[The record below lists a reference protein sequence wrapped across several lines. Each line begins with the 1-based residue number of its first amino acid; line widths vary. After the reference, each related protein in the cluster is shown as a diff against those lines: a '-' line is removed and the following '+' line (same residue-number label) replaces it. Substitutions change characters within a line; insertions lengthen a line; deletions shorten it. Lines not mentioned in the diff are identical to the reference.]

1 MTPSYNY
8 YELLG
13 VSPSANNAELRKAF
27 RQLSKRLHPDTTS
40 LPRDEATRQFQN
52 VCEAY
57 DLLSDPVLRANY
69 DLFIEQ
75 ENNLISQ
82 KKESYLRNTQPVQFS
97 KSIGVRRPLS
107 GGELFSLLLL
117 ITSIFVSLALGVIIA
132 FSKGGN
138 LNFIPSWLMS
148 YSIFSNNFIAKC
160 FESL

>member
-1 MTPSYNY
+1 MAPSSNC

-27 RQLSKRLHPDTTS
+27 RELSKRLHPDTTS
-40 LPRDEATRQFQN
+40 LPSDEATRQFQN

-69 DLFIEQ
+69 DLSIER
-75 ENNLISQ
+75 NNYLISQ
-82 KKESYLRNTQPVQFS
+82 NKEPYLTNVKPVQFS

-117 ITSIFVSLALGVIIA
+117 ITSIFLSLALGVFIA
-132 FSKGGN
+132 LLRGGN
-138 LNFIPSWLMS
+138 LDFTPSWLM
-148 YSIFSNNFIAKC
+148 
-160 FESL
+160 

>member
-1 MTPSYNY
+1 MTPSDNC

-40 LPRDEATRQFQN
+40 LPSDEATRQFQN

-69 DLFIEQ
+69 DLSIDK
-75 ENNLISQ
+75 ENHLTNQ
-82 KKESYLRNTQPVQFS
+82 KKESKLTNIEPVQFS
-97 KSIGVRRPLS
+97 KSIGVRRPFS

-117 ITSIFVSLALGVIIA
+117 IISIFLSLVLVVFIAVLKGV
-132 FSKGGN
+132 N
-138 LNFIPSWLMS
+138 LDFTPSWLM
-148 YSIFSNNFIAKC
+148 
-160 FESL
+160 

>member
-1 MTPSYNY
+1 MTHSSNC

-40 LPRDEATRQFQN
+40 LPSDEATRQFQN

-57 DLLSDPVLRANY
+57 DLLSDPVLRASY
-69 DLFIEQ
+69 DLSIEKD
-75 ENNLISQ
+75 NNLMSQ
-82 KKESYLRNTQPVQFS
+82 NKEPYLTNIKPVKFS

-117 ITSIFVSLALGVIIA
+117 ITSIFLSLALGVFIA
-132 FSKGGN
+132 LLRGGN
-138 LNFIPSWLMS
+138 LDFTPSWL
-148 YSIFSNNFIAKC
+148 
-160 FESL
+160 L

>member
-1 MTPSYNY
+1 MAPSSNC

-27 RQLSKRLHPDTTS
+27 RELSKRLHPDTTS
-40 LPRDEATRQFQN
+40 LPSDEATRQFQN

-69 DLFIEQ
+69 DLSIEKD
-75 ENNLISQ
+75 NNLMSQ
-82 KKESYLRNTQPVQFS
+82 NKEPYLTNIKPVQFS

-117 ITSIFVSLALGVIIA
+117 IASILLSLALGLLIA
-132 FSKGGN
+132 FLRGGN
-138 LNFIPSWLMS
+138 LDITPSWLM
-148 YSIFSNNFIAKC
+148 
-160 FESL
+160 

>member
-1 MTPSYNY
+1 M
-8 YELLG
+8 LG

-40 LPRDEATRQFQN
+40 LPSDEATRQFQH

-69 DLFIEQ
+69 DLFVEK

-82 KKESYLRNTQPVQFS
+82 EKEASLTNIKPVQFS
-97 KSIGVRRPLS
+97 KSIGVRRPFS

-117 ITSIFVSLALGVIIA
+117 IISIFLSLALGLFIA
-132 FSKGGN
+132 FLRGGN
-138 LNFIPSWLMS
+138 LNFTPSWLM
-148 YSIFSNNFIAKC
+148 
-160 FESL
+160 

>member
-1 MTPSYNY
+1 MKPSYNC

-40 LPRDEATRQFQN
+40 LPSDEATRQFQN

-69 DLFIEQ
+69 DLSIEK
-75 ENNLISQ
+75 ENNLTNQI
-82 KKESYLRNTQPVQFS
+82 KESNVTNMEPLLFS
-97 KSIGVRRPLS
+97 KSIGVRRPFS

-117 ITSIFVSLALGVIIA
+117 IISIFLSLVLGVFIA
-132 FSKGGN
+132 FLRGGN
-138 LNFIPSWLMS
+138 LGFTPSWLM
-148 YSIFSNNFIAKC
+148 
-160 FESL
+160 

>member
-1 MTPSYNY
+1 MTPSSNC

-13 VSPSANNAELRKAF
+13 VSTSANNAELRKAF

-40 LPRDEATRQFQN
+40 LPSDEATRQFQN

-69 DLFIEQ
+69 DLLIEK
-75 ENNLISQ
+75 ENNLLSQ
-82 KKESYLRNTQPVQFS
+82 KKEPYLKNIQPVQFS

-117 ITSIFVSLALGVIIA
+117 ITSIFLSLALGVFIA
-132 FSKGGN
+132 FLRGGTW
-138 LNFIPSWLMS
+138 NFNPSWL
-148 YSIFSNNFIAKC
+148 I
-160 FESL
+160 

>member
-1 MTPSYNY
+1 MNPSYNC

-40 LPRDEATRQFQN
+40 LPSDEATRQFQN

-69 DLFIEQ
+69 DLTIKK
-75 ENNLISQ
+75 ENNLTNQ
-82 KKESYLRNTQPVQFS
+82 KKESNGLNIEPVLFS
-97 KSIGVRRPLS
+97 KSIGVRRPFS

-117 ITSIFVSLALGVIIA
+117 ITSIILSLALGVFIA
-132 FSKGGN
+132 LIRGENIGFT
-138 LNFIPSWLMS
+138 PSWLM
-148 YSIFSNNFIAKC
+148 
-160 FESL
+160 

>member
-1 MTPSYNY
+1 MTPSPNC

-13 VSPSANNAELRKAF
+13 VSPCANNAELRKAF

-117 ITSIFVSLALGVIIA
+117 IISILLSLALGVFIA
-132 FSKGGN
+132 FLKGGN
-138 LNFIPSWLMS
+138 MNFIPSWLM
-148 YSIFSNNFIAKC
+148 
-160 FESL
+160 

>member
-1 MTPSYNY
+1 MTPPSNC

-13 VSPSANNAELRKAF
+13 VSTSANNAELRKAF
-27 RQLSKRLHPDTTS
+27 RQLSKQLHPDTTS

-69 DLFIEQ
+69 DLFIEK
-75 ENNLISQ
+75 EKNLKSQ
-82 KKESYLRNTQPVQFS
+82 KKESYLKNIQPVQFS

-117 ITSIFVSLALGVIIA
+117 ITSIFLSLALGVFIA
-132 FSKGGN
+132 FLRGGN
-138 LNFIPSWLMS
+138 LNFTPSWLM
-148 YSIFSNNFIAKC
+148 
-160 FESL
+160 

>member
-1 MTPSYNY
+1 MAPSSNC

-27 RQLSKRLHPDTTS
+27 RELSKRLHPDTTS
-40 LPRDEATRQFQN
+40 LPSDEATRQFQN

-69 DLFIEQ
+69 DLSIEKD
-75 ENNLISQ
+75 NNLMSQ
-82 KKESYLRNTQPVQFS
+82 NKEPYLTNIKPVQFS

-117 ITSIFVSLALGVIIA
+117 ITSIFLSLALGVFIA
-132 FSKGGN
+132 LLRGGN
-138 LNFIPSWLMS
+138 LDFTPSWL
-148 YSIFSNNFIAKC
+148 I
-160 FESL
+160 

>member
-1 MTPSYNY
+1 MTPSSNC

-13 VSPSANNAELRKAF
+13 VSSSANNAELRKAF

-40 LPRDEATRQFQN
+40 LPSDEATRQFQH

-69 DLFIEQ
+69 DLFVEK

-82 KKESYLRNTQPVQFS
+82 EKEPSLTNIKPVRFS
-97 KSIGVRRPLS
+97 KSIGVRRPFS

-117 ITSIFVSLALGVIIA
+117 IISIFLSLALGLFIA
-132 FSKGGN
+132 FLRGGN
-138 LNFIPSWLMS
+138 LNFTPSWLM
-148 YSIFSNNFIAKC
+148 
-160 FESL
+160 

>member
-1 MTPSYNY
+1 MTPSSNC

-40 LPRDEATRQFQN
+40 LPRDEATRQFQK

-69 DLFIEQ
+69 DLLIDKK
-75 ENNLISQ
+75 NNLISQ
-82 KKESYLRNTQPVQFS
+82 KKEPYLTNIKPIQFS

-107 GGELFSLLLL
+107 GGEMFSLLLL
-117 ITSIFVSLALGVIIA
+117 ITSIFLSLALGMLIA
-132 FSKGGN
+132 FLRGGN
-138 LNFIPSWLMS
+138 LNFIPSWLM
-148 YSIFSNNFIAKC
+148 
-160 FESL
+160 

>member
-1 MTPSYNY
+1 MKPSYNF

-40 LPRDEATRQFQN
+40 LPSDEATRQFQN

-69 DLFIEQ
+69 DLSIEKKNKLTNQ
-75 ENNLISQ
+75 KNDPNLINR
-82 KKESYLRNTQPVQFS
+82 EPVNFS

-107 GGELFSLLLL
+107 GGEMFSLLLL
-117 ITSIFVSLALGVIIA
+117 ISSILLSLALGLIIA
-132 FSKGGN
+132 FLRGGN
-138 LNFIPSWLMS
+138 LNFTPSWLM
-148 YSIFSNNFIAKC
+148 
-160 FESL
+160 

>member
-1 MTPSYNY
+1 LTPSSNC

-27 RQLSKRLHPDTTS
+27 RQLSKLLHPDTTS
-40 LPRDEATRQFQN
+40 LPSDEATRQFQN

-69 DLFIEQ
+69 DLFIEK

-82 KKESYLRNTQPVQFS
+82 KKEPYLKNIQPVQFS

-117 ITSIFVSLALGVIIA
+117 ITSIFLSLALGVFIA
-132 FSKGGN
+132 FLRGGN
-138 LNFIPSWLMS
+138 LNFTPSWLM
-148 YSIFSNNFIAKC
+148 
-160 FESL
+160 

>member
-1 MTPSYNY
+1 MAPSSNC

-27 RQLSKRLHPDTTS
+27 RELSKRLHPDTTS
-40 LPRDEATRQFQN
+40 LPSDEATRQFQN

-69 DLFIEQ
+69 DLSIEKD
-75 ENNLISQ
+75 NNLMSQ
-82 KKESYLRNTQPVQFS
+82 NKEPYLTNIKPVQFS

-117 ITSIFVSLALGVIIA
+117 ITSIFLSLALGVFVA
-132 FSKGGN
+132 FLRGGN
-138 LNFIPSWLMS
+138 LNFTPSWLM
-148 YSIFSNNFIAKC
+148 
-160 FESL
+160 

>member
-1 MTPSYNY
+1 MKPSYNC

-40 LPRDEATRQFQN
+40 LPSDEATRQFQN

-69 DLFIEQ
+69 DLNID
-75 ENNLISQ
+75 
-82 KKESYLRNTQPVQFS
+82 KESNLTNQKTESNSINIEPVQFS
-97 KSIGVRRPLS
+97 KSIGVRRPFS

-117 ITSIFVSLALGVIIA
+117 ITSILLSLALGVFIA
-132 FSKGGN
+132 FLRGGN
-138 LNFIPSWLMS
+138 LDFTPSWLM
-148 YSIFSNNFIAKC
+148 
-160 FESL
+160 